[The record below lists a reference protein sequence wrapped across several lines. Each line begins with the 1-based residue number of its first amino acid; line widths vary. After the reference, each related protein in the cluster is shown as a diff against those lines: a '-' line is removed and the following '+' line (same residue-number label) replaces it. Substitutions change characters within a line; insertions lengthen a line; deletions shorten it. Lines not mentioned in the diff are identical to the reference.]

1 MQGVIERRR
10 AYLLLMRRITLEKGY
25 FTVQEIQ
32 KEAGV
37 PRSTA
42 QDWIL
47 RLTTEGCV
55 VLQEPPRGRMPA
67 RYAAVSALPRTACRR
82 IFTAVEEDLVEI
94 VHECLSSSCAA
105 FCGHHHNLGCGGE
118 MEVDRDGS
126 LLREY
131 LRIGDHQTSVGLYP
145 HSAVAI
151 TGVFH
156 EGDEIIQRIRSVGGP
171 AFSVSAMMGRA
182 RGVLGIDVIRDGHC
196 TIGLIRTKALTHV
209 TIGMDNT
216 DSCDDGATFALAI
229 ALLQHLGSFS
239 GVFPICH
246 HVAMLYPGVPEKT
259 AGNSASSIELA
270 VDPESLDQIITE
282 AVRFVA
288 DESVSPAWGVAIR
301 TGIWIPDSLREYG
314 LKARS
319 GIVSRT
325 ETDQTASRFGVITAG
340 SDGITGALAA
350 LSLSRCPVSLLLDP
364 KRDPGPG
371 SRSLSVPLQ

>member
-10 AYLLLMRRITLEKGY
+10 AYLLLMRRLTLEKGY

-37 PRSTA
+37 PRSTV
-42 QDWIL
+42 QDWVL
-47 RLTTEGCV
+47 RLSSEGCV
-55 VLQEPPRGRMPA
+55 VLQESPRGRMPA

-82 IFTAVEEDLVEI
+82 IFTAIDGDLVEI

-105 FCGHHHNLGCGGE
+105 FCGYHHALGCG
-118 MEVDRDGS
+118 MAMKVTRDGT

-131 LRIGDHQTSVGLYP
+131 IRTGDYQTAVGLYP
-145 HSAVAI
+145 HSAVAV
-151 TGVFH
+151 TGVFQ
-156 EGDEIIQRIRSVGGP
+156 EGDQIIQRIRSVGGP

-182 RGVLGIDVIRDGHC
+182 RGVLGIDVVRDGPC
-196 TIGLIRTKALTHV
+196 TIGLIRTKAMSHV

-229 ALLQHLGSFS
+229 ALLEHLGSFS

-246 HVAMLYPGVPEKT
+246 NVVMLYPGVPVKT

-270 VDPESLDQIITE
+270 ADPGMVDQIITE
-282 AVRFVA
+282 SVRFVG
-288 DESVSPAWGVAIR
+288 DESASPAWGVAVRIGIR
-301 TGIWIPDSLREYG
+301 SPIPLQDFG

-319 GIVSRT
+319 ELVTLNESEKI
-325 ETDQTASRFGVITAG
+325 ASQFGVYITG
-340 SDGITGALAA
+340 GEGIIGALAA
-350 LSLSRCPVSLLLDP
+350 VSLSRFPVHILLDP
-364 KRDPGPG
+364 KRDPFPSSPDSGNT
-371 SRSLSVPLQ
+371 LE